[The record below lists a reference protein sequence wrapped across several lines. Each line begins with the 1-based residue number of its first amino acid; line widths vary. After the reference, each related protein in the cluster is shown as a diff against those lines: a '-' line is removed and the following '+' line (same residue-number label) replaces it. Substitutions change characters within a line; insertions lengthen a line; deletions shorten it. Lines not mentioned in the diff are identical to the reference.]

1 LQNRVSGAAL
11 CGGPGKKRI
20 RPENLAMWAP
30 GCSGKLKIIQNS
42 LISLHFGNP
51 KLHNKLLAS
60 RHPTWDDV
68 QTFRFAKQSL
78 IGSSYRHLLAIL
90 L

>member
-1 LQNRVSGAAL
+1 
-11 CGGPGKKRI
+11 
-20 RPENLAMWAP
+20 MWAP

-68 QTFRFAKQSL
+68 QTFRCAKQNL
-78 IGSSYRHLLAIL
+78 IGPSSKLLAFIGNAL
-90 L
+90 LR

>member
-1 LQNRVSGAAL
+1 
-11 CGGPGKKRI
+11 
-20 RPENLAMWAP
+20 MWAP

-68 QTFRFAKQSL
+68 QTFRFAKQGL
-78 IGSSYRHLLAIL
+78 IGSSYWHLLAIL
-90 L
+90 LRGEWCGQPLRNS

>member
-1 LQNRVSGAAL
+1 
-11 CGGPGKKRI
+11 
-20 RPENLAMWAP
+20 MWAP

-68 QTFRFAKQSL
+68 QTFRFAKQGL
-78 IGSSYRHLLAIL
+78 IGSS
-90 L
+90 